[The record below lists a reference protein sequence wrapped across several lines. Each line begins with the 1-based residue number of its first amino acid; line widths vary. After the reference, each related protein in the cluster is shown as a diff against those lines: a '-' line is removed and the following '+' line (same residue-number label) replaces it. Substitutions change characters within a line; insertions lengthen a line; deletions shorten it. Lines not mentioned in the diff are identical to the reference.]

1 MTSAP
6 SSRPPW
12 RSEARIRPD
21 LHDHVT
27 RLVEEAV
34 LANAAGAPARAE
46 TLLRRALRRLDREG
60 EVPDDVVVLRA
71 RVHVTHAVSRVQR
84 GDRHGAFAL
93 LDTADGLLV
102 DAGPNH
108 VRSLAVV
115 QRAGLHGRVGEWE
128 RTRELLEGVALT
140 AEVAPRTRCLLH
152 LNLGLTYQFLGR
164 YHDSD
169 VRLRRAHQDAVA
181 LGFPDLAAAA
191 VHNRGRLQFLLGNL
205 PRALSL
211 TEQARAMGGDL
222 LPPGAVL
229 DRARVLAEAGLVD
242 QAMEALEEGEEAA
255 RAGGIAHDVAEAD
268 LERARLALLR
278 QEHADAR
285 VYAAR
290 AERRFSRGSES
301 AWAVRASLLRLQA
314 ELLAGRNPGAT
325 ATTLSQL
332 ADGPAPA
339 SAVGAEAAVLAAE
352 ANALVGRVDEAR
364 RNLARPEVRRAASF
378 PLRLQRTLALAELHA
393 AEGRPDLVRRELR
406 RGAHRLAVEQA
417 RHTSIDSRTAVALH
431 TRRLRDAH
439 LDLAIATGSPAQVF
453 DATELWRG
461 VSQRL
466 PPMVASPDLELARLT
481 ADARRLHSEAHDAQD
496 PARRSALEAAARDVE
511 RAVARR
517 DWEQAGTTGAAAEER
532 PVTVAALRPL
542 LDRAHAGLVS
552 LFLHR
557 DLLWAVTVTPS
568 GARLTRLPDSA
579 GVVEAAA
586 RLRADLATRRLALG
600 TDLQRVIE
608 RSMMHTASALG
619 EALAPILPR
628 AHRVVVIPSS
638 SLASLPW
645 RLVPGI
651 RGRVVTVAPSA
662 TFWARRS
669 VPAGS
674 GSVAPTVVAL
684 AGPGLARATSE
695 ARDVARVWGAGASDG
710 AGHDGVSTGEELRKA
725 LSDSTIVHVAAHGFH
740 QDESPLFSSVVM
752 GDGPV
757 FAHEFQRAGVG
768 AEHVVLSSCEVG
780 RTHVRAGDESL
791 GLTASLLAT
800 GVRTVVAAVGPV
812 GDEDAHTVMSAY
824 HRVLAQGLD
833 AAEALEIASAG
844 VEEGRLFCAYGADWA
859 PTPIGVT
866 STGVRVRGG
875 AVR

>member
-1 MTSAP
+1 M
-6 SSRPPW
+6 
-12 RSEARIRPD
+12 
-21 LHDHVT
+21 
-27 RLVEEAV
+27 
-34 LANAAGAPARAE
+34 
-46 TLLRRALRRLDREG
+46 
-60 EVPDDVVVLRA
+60 LRA

-102 DAGPNH
+102 DARPNH

-140 AEVAPRTRCLLH
+140 VEVAPRTRCLLH

-191 VHNRGRLQFLLGNL
+191 VHNRGRLQLLLGNL

-211 TEQARAMGGDL
+211 MEQARALGGDL

-229 DRARVLAEAGLVD
+229 DRARVLSEAGLVD
-242 QAMEALEEGEEAA
+242 QAMETLEEGEQAA
-255 RAGGIAHDVAEAD
+255 RSGGIAHDVAEAD

-278 QEHADAR
+278 HEHADAR
-285 VYAAR
+285 RYAAR
-290 AERRFSRGSES
+290 AERRFSRGSEH

-314 ELLAGRNPGAT
+314 ELLAGRNPEAV
-325 ATTLSQL
+325 ATTLTEL
-332 ADGPAPA
+332 ADGAARA
-339 SAVGAEAAVLAAE
+339 SAVTAEAAVLAAE
-352 ANALVGRVDEAR
+352 ANALVGRLEEAR
-364 RNLARPEVRRAASF
+364 RHLARPEVRRAASF

-466 PPMVASPDLELARLT
+466 PPLVASPDVELARLT
-481 ADARRLHSEAHDAQD
+481 ADARRLHAEAYDAPD
-496 PARRSALEAAARDVE
+496 AVRRSTLEAAAREVE

-517 DWEQAGTTGAAAEER
+517 DWVQSGTASAPAEER

-542 LDRAHAGLVS
+542 LEQARAGLLS

-557 DLLWAVTVTPS
+557 DHLWAVTVTPG
-568 GARLTRLPDSA
+568 GAKLTRVR
-579 GVVEAAA
+579 GGGRVVEAAA
-586 RLRADLATRRLALG
+586 RLRADLATRRLAVG
-600 TDLQRVIE
+600 TDLEPVIE
-608 RSMMHTASALG
+608 RSMRRTATSLG
-619 EALAPILPR
+619 EILAPVLPR

-638 SLASLPW
+638 TLASLPW

-669 VPAGS
+669 VPVGAS
-674 GSVAPTVVAL
+674 SADQRVVAL
-684 AGPGLARATSE
+684 AGPGLARATTE
-695 ARDVARVWGAGASDG
+695 ADDVTRVWGAGSRRGGTVSSG
-710 AGHDGVSTGEELRKA
+710 AALRAA
-725 LSDSTIVHVAAHGFH
+725 LSDSTIVHVAAHGVH

-757 FAHEFQRAGVG
+757 FAHEFQRTGVG

-780 RTHVRAGDESL
+780 RTHVRAGDEAL

-800 GVRTVVAAVGPV
+800 GVRSVVAAVGPV
-812 GDEDAHTVMSAY
+812 GDDDAHAVMTAY

-844 VEEGRLFCAYGADWA
+844 VEEGRLFCAFGADWA
-859 PTPIGVT
+859 PAPVP
-866 STGVRVRGG
+866 TGVSETARTAGSGVR
-875 AVR
+875 